1 MRRLLAVLFALVGL
15 AAACAG
21 DAPEV
26 PVGPDGRP
34 DPVLVAGR
42 DLYSG
47 RCANC
52 HGTSGGGGQGPKLAD
67 GRMVAQYP
75 DVDDQIEVVTGGRRQ
90 MPGFAGTLTPEEI
103 EAVVRYT
110 REVL

>member
-1 MRRLLAVLFALVGL
+1 MRRVAALLFAVVSVG
-15 AAACAG
+15 AACAG
-21 DAPEV
+21 EAPEV
-26 PVGPDGRP
+26 PVGPDGEP

-42 DLYSG
+42 DIYSG

-52 HGTSGGGGQGPKLAD
+52 HGSSGGGGQGSKLAD
-67 GRMVAQYP
+67 GRAVENYP
-75 DVDDQIEVVTGGRRQ
+75 DIADQIAVVTGGRRQ
-90 MPGFAGTLTPEEI
+90 MPAFGDTLAPDEI